1 VDVIE
6 ITTSAA
12 LQRIYPIWVNLS
24 ERLPGAT
31 PFQHPDWLLPWWRHI
46 GGGVLFVIAIQDGG
60 ELSELA
66 PFYVHA
72 DDKQESG
79 N

>member
-1 VDVIE
+1 
-6 ITTSAA
+6 
-12 LQRIYPIWVNLS
+12 VNLS

-60 ELSELA
+60 ELA

-72 DDKQESG
+72 DDKQEPG